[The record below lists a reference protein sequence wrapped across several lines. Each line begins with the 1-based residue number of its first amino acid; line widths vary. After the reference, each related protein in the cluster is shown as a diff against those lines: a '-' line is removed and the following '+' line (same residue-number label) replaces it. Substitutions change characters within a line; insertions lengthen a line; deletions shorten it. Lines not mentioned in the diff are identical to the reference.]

1 VTARPEV
8 GFVIQRY
15 GPEIT
20 GGSESLA
27 RAVAERLAGDY
38 AITVFTSCAVDYVTW
53 RNDLPAGEQ
62 EVNGVAVR
70 RFPAVAERDLAAFN
84 ASSEPLY
91 RGSPSRE
98 EELEWLRRQGPETP
112 ALVDALARDAGRF
125 HAVVFFTYLYYPTYW
140 GLKAA
145 GARSLLVPTTHDEP
159 PLRFSIY
166 DEVFARARALAF
178 LTGPEE
184 DLVRARFDVSGKP
197 AAVAGIGIELQP
209 AGDVAGFEARH
220 GLAVPYALY
229 AGRIDAGKG
238 CAEMVAHYAAYRSA
252 GGTAD
257 LVLIGTLAMDLPD
270 VPGLRHLGF
279 LSEEDKRAAIAGA
292 SVVVC
297 SSPYE
302 SLSIVLLEA
311 FGAEV
316 PGLVNARSAVL
327 KDHCLRA
334 NAGLFYETAEEFAAA
349 LDLLTTDEDLRQAMG
364 RSGRRYVHERYR
376 WPAVLDRYRALI
388 EAAADTSIRPGAD

>member
-8 GFVIQRY
+8 AFVIQRY

-27 RAVAERLAGDY
+27 RALAERLAADY

-53 RNDLPAGEQ
+53 RNDRPEGER
-62 EVNGVAVR
+62 EVNGVTVR
-70 RFPAVAERDLAAFN
+70 RFPSVAERDLAAFN
-84 ASSEPLY
+84 AFSESLY
-91 RGSPSRE
+91 RGAPSRE
-98 EELEWLRRQGPETP
+98 EEIEWLRRQGPETP
-112 ALVDALARDAGRF
+112 GLVDALAADAGRF

-145 GARSLLVPTTHDEP
+145 SARALLVPTAHDEP

-166 DEVFARARALAF
+166 DEVFARPRALAF

-184 DLVRARFDVSGKP
+184 DLVRARFDVADKP
-197 AAVAGIGIELQP
+197 AAVAGIGLDLEP
-209 AGDVAGFEARH
+209 AGEVAAFKARH
-220 GLAVPYALY
+220 ALDAPYAIY

-238 CAEMVAHYAAYRSA
+238 CAEMVAHYAAYRAA
-252 GGTAD
+252 GGTAG
-257 LVLIGTLAMDLPD
+257 LVLIGALAMELPG

-349 LDLLTTDEDLRQAMG
+349 LDLLVTDEDLRQAMG
-364 RSGRRYVHERYR
+364 RSGRKYVHERYR
-376 WPAVLDRYRALI
+376 WPAVLDRWRALI
-388 EAAADTSIRPGAD
+388 EAAAG

>member
-8 GFVIQRY
+8 AFVIQRY

-27 RAVAERLAGDY
+27 RALAERLAADY

-53 RNDLPAGEQ
+53 RNDRPEGER
-62 EVNGVAVR
+62 EVNGVTVR
-70 RFPAVAERDLAAFN
+70 RFPSVAERDLAAFN
-84 ASSEPLY
+84 AFSESLY
-91 RGSPSRE
+91 RGAPSRE
-98 EELEWLRRQGPETP
+98 EEIEWLRRQGPETP
-112 ALVDALARDAGRF
+112 GLVDALAADAGRF

-145 GARSLLVPTTHDEP
+145 SARALLVPTAHDEP

-166 DEVFARARALAF
+166 DEVFARPRALAF

-184 DLVRARFDVSGKP
+184 DLVRARFDVADKP
-197 AAVAGIGIELQP
+197 AAVAGIGLDLEP
-209 AGDVAGFEARH
+209 AGEVAAFKARH
-220 GLAVPYALY
+220 ALDAPYAIY

-238 CAEMVAHYAAYRSA
+238 CAEMVAHYAAYRAA
-252 GGTAD
+252 GGTAG
-257 LVLIGTLAMDLPD
+257 LVLIGALAMELPG

-349 LDLLTTDEDLRQAMG
+349 LDLLMTDEDLRQAMG
-364 RSGRRYVHERYR
+364 RSGRKYVHERYR
-376 WPAVLDRYRALI
+376 WPAVLDRWRALI
-388 EAAADTSIRPGAD
+388 EAAAG